1 MPSSHISKIAVLQ
14 SLPRGELQTGKR
26 LKEDV
31 ETLNVFHDRGLDVSF
46 ADVPGKQDFLSVLS
60 TLQGEA
66 VRGTYPLLHIEC
78 HGSDDQTGIVLA
90 DGSFLGWKELKP
102 FLTAINVATRC
113 NLLIVMACCNG
124 GHLAQILLPT
134 ERAPCWALIGPTTT
148 VYTDEILSN
157 LNSFYTTFL
166 GSLDGDQS
174 LESLTGGKLREGRF
188 AFMPAGGFFRIA
200 YAKYL
205 ANYCTSEELLKR
217 GEEMH
222 RELVSMGSKVLP
234 SAKELADVLK
244 STETSSYEKYFR
256 EFFMI
261 DLYPENLERF
271 PIPYEDIK
279 ALQKSLTERSS
290 ATPQSGAP

>member
-14 SLPRGELQTGKR
+14 SLPRGQLQTGKQ
-26 LKEDV
+26 LSEDI
-31 ETLNVFHDRGLDVSF
+31 ETLNVFHSRGLDVSF
-46 ADVPGKQDFLSVLS
+46 YDVPTKQDFLSALS

-66 VRGTYPLLHIEC
+66 VRGVYPLLHIEC
-78 HGSDDQTGIVLA
+78 HGSSDQTGIVLA

-102 FLTAINVATRC
+102 FLTTINVATRC
-113 NLLIVMACCNG
+113 NLFIVMACCSG
-124 GHLAQILLPT
+124 GHLAQLLLPT

-148 VYTDEILSN
+148 VYADEILSN
-157 LNSFYTTFL
+157 MNSFYTTFL
-166 GSLDGDQS
+166 GTLDGDQS
-174 LESLTGGKLREGRF
+174 LESLTGPKLREGRF

-205 ANYCTSEELLKR
+205 ANFCTPEELLKR

-222 RELVSMGSKVLP
+222 QKLVSMGSKVLP
-234 SAKELADVLK
+234 SPQELANILQN
-244 STETSSYEKYFR
+244 TEASSYEKYFR

-261 DLYPENLERF
+261 DLYPENAERF
-271 PIPYEDIK
+271 PIPYDDIK
-279 ALQKSLTERSS
+279 ALQKTLTDRSR